1 MTTSE
6 KTHSEKEKS
15 PVVWIDLDNSPHVL
29 FFYPII
35 RELRKKDIEVIITAR
50 DFAQVYS
57 LATLFELDCI
67 KVGKHYGKN
76 MIFKIAGTA
85 IRAMEMF
92 SIIQKAKPSLAFSH
106 GSRSQLLL
114 SKILGIPSL
123 LAMDFEGAKG
133 FPLLNPSMVLLPEVL
148 YKKLQKNKKNSNLFQ
163 YPGIK
168 EDVYV
173 PEFKP
178 DNRIVRDFDLSDD
191 EVIVTLRPPATLAHY
206 HNPKSELL
214 FEEILKKLLSFEKIK
229 VFILPRTL
237 EQGEEIKKRWSL
249 GFEEGKL
256 IIPEKVVNGLN
267 LIYHSDLVISG
278 GGTMIREAAAL
289 RIPSYSFFQGEIGA
303 VDQFLVAEG
312 RLILI
317 SNLKDV
323 HSKIKIQKKVNH
335 SMRQNGSS
343 SALKHIVQR
352 VEDILVE
359 N

>member
-1 MTTSE
+1 MT
-6 KTHSEKEKS
+6 KFNK

-29 FFYPII
+29 FFAPII
-35 RELRKKDIEVIITAR
+35 RELRKKGIKVIITAR

-57 LATLFELDCI
+57 LAELFGLECI

-76 MIFKIAGTA
+76 MVLKVAGTA

-92 SIIQKAKPSLAFSH
+92 PIIQKARPSLAFSH
-106 GSRSQLLL
+106 GSRSQILL
-114 SKILGIPSL
+114 SKILGIPTL

-148 YKKLQKNKKNSNLFQ
+148 YKKLQKNKKNNNLFQ

-173 PEFKP
+173 PEFQP
-178 DNRIVRDFDLSDD
+178 DKGIINDLNLIDD
-191 EVIVTLRPPATLAHY
+191 DVIVTLRPPATLAHY

-214 FEEILKKLLSFEKIK
+214 FEEIIKKLLSFEKIK
-229 VFILPRTL
+229 VFILPRTVN
-237 EQGEEIKKRWSL
+237 QGEEIKSRWYT
-249 GFEEGKL
+249 GFEEGKFT
-256 IIPEKVVNGLN
+256 IPGKVVNGLN

-303 VDQFLVAEG
+303 VDQFLVAEK
-312 RLILI
+312 RLTLI
-317 SNLKDV
+317 S
-323 HSKIKIQKKVNH
+323 SI
-335 SMRQNGSS
+335 
-343 SALKHIVQR
+343 
-352 VEDILVE
+352 EDIMEKIRLEKKSAVTITNNGTSPALQRIVELVE
-359 N
+359 GIPYP